1 MNMKKVRTIKLTAL
15 AGCCFIFCQSVLAEK
30 NLDQQMST
38 DQDDSL
44 AVSLKDAPKEKNPMR
59 TILDAKIIMNK
70 VRVME
75 VEDLQAHP
83 LLDFGRKSSPEAR
96 RAYAM
101 EALGT
106 NLYAEIESRFLKT
119 AETSTNT
126 HEKMAAFIMLGQG
139 LTSTNAIGFLVKE
152 LKANLGRLDDKME
165 GNQSA
170 RDLVFWAAESLC
182 HLGQTNGLGV
192 MSRALENEKFPSA
205 EKIVA
210 IEALVT
216 MQINEARETLLH
228 SAKSLASSEDNHI
241 AHNIFDVLHRV
252 PEFKET
258 GVIVGEKQLD
268 RLQRLCQ
275 KRTLDENEG
284 MLLSAVSFFFEGLQ
298 KRSLLS
304 SDEQKN
310 IKKIAIGIINNEK
323 KEDNESIDIIPIG
336 RKKESETAAVLFR
349 DLATDDDV
357 DVVKDLL
364 KSKYPVVRNAGI
376 CSAFKCSPSVRM
388 KMVGDL
394 ISLLDDEDEQNRRL
408 ALFVIRIIKGEKGSQ
423 SGHFSPE
430 EFKADVNRI
439 KTWWGTEKKNKEQPP
454 NKVGAD

>member
-1 MNMKKVRTIKLTAL
+1 
-15 AGCCFIFCQSVLAEK
+15 
-30 NLDQQMST
+30 
-38 DQDDSL
+38 
-44 AVSLKDAPKEKNPMR
+44 
-59 TILDAKIIMNK
+59 
-70 VRVME
+70 
-75 VEDLQAHP
+75 
-83 LLDFGRKSSPEAR
+83 
-96 RAYAM
+96 
-101 EALGT
+101 
-106 NLYAEIESRFLKT
+106 
-119 AETSTNT
+119 
-126 HEKMAAFIMLGQG
+126 
-139 LTSTNAIGFLVKE
+139 
-152 LKANLGRLDDKME
+152 
-165 GNQSA
+165 
-170 RDLVFWAAESLC
+170 
-182 HLGQTNGLGV
+182 
-192 MSRALENEKFPSA
+192 MSRALENDKFPSA

>member
-170 RDLVFWAAESLC
+170 RDLVFWAADSL
-182 HLGQTNGLGV
+182 
-192 MSRALENEKFPSA
+192 
-205 EKIVA
+205 
-210 IEALVT
+210 
-216 MQINEARETLLH
+216 
-228 SAKSLASSEDNHI
+228 
-241 AHNIFDVLHRV
+241 
-252 PEFKET
+252 
-258 GVIVGEKQLD
+258 
-268 RLQRLCQ
+268 
-275 KRTLDENEG
+275 
-284 MLLSAVSFFFEGLQ
+284 
-298 KRSLLS
+298 
-304 SDEQKN
+304 
-310 IKKIAIGIINNEK
+310 
-323 KEDNESIDIIPIG
+323 
-336 RKKESETAAVLFR
+336 
-349 DLATDDDV
+349 
-357 DVVKDLL
+357 
-364 KSKYPVVRNAGI
+364 
-376 CSAFKCSPSVRM
+376 
-388 KMVGDL
+388 
-394 ISLLDDEDEQNRRL
+394 
-408 ALFVIRIIKGEKGSQ
+408 
-423 SGHFSPE
+423 
-430 EFKADVNRI
+430 
-439 KTWWGTEKKNKEQPP
+439 
-454 NKVGAD
+454 